1 MADEKAYTPLLPY
14 DSTLGE
20 YFSTYDTM
28 PYQCD
33 RDRCH
38 TKIAINSGNMVKYY
52 EYKIEDE
59 KAIISEEQYGGTT
72 Q

>member
-1 MADEKAYTPLLPY
+1 MADDKTYTPLLPY
-14 DSTLGE
+14 DSSIGE

-38 TKIAINSGNMVKYY
+38 SIIATNSGNIVKYF
-52 EYKIEDE
+52 EYRMEEPREIP
-59 KAIISEEQYGGTT
+59 SEL
-72 Q
+72 